1 MNFFNRLF
9 SLCNDGLKKLAYL
22 IRERLNMIEVKILF
36 LGLVLAALTGIYYLY
51 LLYADPGLYRVLF
64 STAIVHMMGGR
75 GLGIVTCL
83 SAGISLF
90 YTILYNFFLEVVI
103 VLIAYGIVVL
113 VMRNIIQPKLFD
125 SAVRKAELT
134 AQSQKT
140 KIKKYGSI
148 GLFLFVMFP
157 FFMTGPV
164 IGAIIGY
171 LLNYRAINNFLI
183 VFSGT
188 LTSIMIYALIGNNFI
203 IIREQSLDDG
213 LVKAGK
219 ENPKQHIIYFCNFG
233 FLNQALA
240 IDPRVGLFL
249 RAASRVADRAH
260 GCAFHVDSAG
270 LTAACHV
277 CRLSSL
283 RFTFTARHWIIC
295 LSSLIRHFCWPSEPC
310 EAARWKTT
318 GLRRWL

>member
-1 MNFFNRLF
+1 MIIFDRLF
-9 SLCNDGLKKLAYL
+9 PLCNKGLKKLAYL

-36 LGLVLAALTGIYYLY
+36 LGLVLTALTGIYFLY
-51 LLYADPGLYRVLF
+51 LLFTDPGLYKVLS
-64 STAIVHMMGGR
+64 STAIIHIMGGR
-75 GLGIVTCL
+75 ALGILTCL
-83 SAGISLF
+83 SADISLF

-188 LTSIMIYALIGNNFI
+188 LTSIMIYALIGNNIISFINQYIHIDVLKKWGGI
-203 IIREQSLDDG
+203 IIAVLIVVFLIYHLKTVKEQKGS
-213 LVKAGK
+213 
-219 ENPKQHIIYFCNFG
+219 P
-233 FLNQALA
+233 
-240 IDPRVGLFL
+240 
-249 RAASRVADRAH
+249 
-260 GCAFHVDSAG
+260 
-270 LTAACHV
+270 
-277 CRLSSL
+277 
-283 RFTFTARHWIIC
+283 
-295 LSSLIRHFCWPSEPC
+295 IR
-310 EAARWKTT
+310 RI
-318 GLRRWL
+318 GQ

>member
-1 MNFFNRLF
+1 MTKFFNRLF
-9 SLCNDGLKKLAYL
+9 LLCNKGLKKLAYL
-22 IRERLNMIEVKILF
+22 IRERLNMIEVKILL
-36 LGLVLAALTGIYYLY
+36 LGLVLATLTGIYFLY
-51 LLYADPGLYRVLF
+51 LLFTDPGLYKVLS
-64 STAIVHMMGGR
+64 STAIIHIMGGR
-75 GLGIVTCL
+75 ALGIVTCL
-83 SAGISLF
+83 SADISLF

-125 SAVRKAELT
+125 SAVRQAELT

-188 LTSIMIYALIGNNFI
+188 LASIMIYALIGNNIINFINQYIHIDVLKKWGGI
-203 IIREQSLDDG
+203 IIAVLIVVF
-213 LVKAGK
+213 LIYHLKTVKA
-219 ENPKQHIIYFCNFG
+219 
-233 FLNQALA
+233 LL
-240 IDPRVGLFL
+240 D
-249 RAASRVADRAH
+249 H
-260 GCAFHVDSAG
+260 GDDN
-270 LTAACHV
+270 
-277 CRLSSL
+277 
-283 RFTFTARHWIIC
+283 
-295 LSSLIRHFCWPSEPC
+295 E
-310 EAARWKTT
+310 E
-318 GLRRWL
+318 

>member
-1 MNFFNRLF
+1 MMIIFKRLF
-9 SLCNDGLKKLAYL
+9 TLCNKGLKKLAFL
-22 IRERLNMIEVKILF
+22 VRERLNMIEVKILF
-36 LGLVLAALTGIYYLY
+36 LGLVLAALTGIYFLY
-51 LLYADPGLYRVLF
+51 LLFTDPGLYKVLS
-64 STAIVHMMGGR
+64 STAVIHLMGGR
-75 GLGIVTCL
+75 ALGILTCL
-83 SAGISLF
+83 SAGIPFF

-188 LTSIMIYALIGNNFI
+188 LASILIYALIGNNIINFINQYIEIDVLKKWGGI
-203 IIREQSLDDG
+203 IIAVLIVVFLIYHLKTVKALLYYGDDDG
-213 LVKAGK
+213 
-219 ENPKQHIIYFCNFG
+219 E
-233 FLNQALA
+233 
-240 IDPRVGLFL
+240 
-249 RAASRVADRAH
+249 
-260 GCAFHVDSAG
+260 
-270 LTAACHV
+270 
-277 CRLSSL
+277 
-283 RFTFTARHWIIC
+283 
-295 LSSLIRHFCWPSEPC
+295 
-310 EAARWKTT
+310 
-318 GLRRWL
+318 

>member
-1 MNFFNRLF
+1 MSIINRLF
-9 SLCNDGLKKLAYL
+9 FLCNKGLKKLAYL
-22 IRERLNMIEVKILF
+22 IRERLNLIEVKILF
-36 LGLVLAALTGIYYLY
+36 VGLVLTALTGIYLLY
-51 LLYADPGLYRVLF
+51 LLFTDPGLYKVLS
-64 STAIVHMMGGR
+64 STAVIHVMGGR
-75 GLGIVTCL
+75 GLGILTCL

-171 LLNYRAINNFLI
+171 LLNYRPINNSLI

-188 LTSIMIYALIGNNFI
+188 LTSIMIYALIGNNIINFI
-203 IIREQSLDDG
+203 NHYIHIEVLKKWGGITIAVLIVFFLIYHLKTVKAFLYYDDDDG
-213 LVKAGK
+213 
-219 ENPKQHIIYFCNFG
+219 E
-233 FLNQALA
+233 
-240 IDPRVGLFL
+240 
-249 RAASRVADRAH
+249 
-260 GCAFHVDSAG
+260 
-270 LTAACHV
+270 
-277 CRLSSL
+277 
-283 RFTFTARHWIIC
+283 
-295 LSSLIRHFCWPSEPC
+295 
-310 EAARWKTT
+310 
-318 GLRRWL
+318 

>member
-1 MNFFNRLF
+1 MSILNRLF
-9 SLCNDGLKKLAYL
+9 LLCNKGLKKLAYL
-22 IRERLNMIEVKILF
+22 IREHLNLIEVKILF
-36 LGLVLAALTGIYYLY
+36 VGLVLTALTGIYLLY
-51 LLYADPGLYRVLF
+51 LLFTDPGLYKVLS
-64 STAIVHMMGGR
+64 STAVIHVMGGR
-75 GLGIVTCL
+75 GLGILTCL

-103 VLIAYGIVVL
+103 VLVAYGIVVL

-188 LTSIMIYALIGNNFI
+188 LTSILIYALIGNNIIDHINRYIPIDVLKKWGGI
-203 IIREQSLDDG
+203 IIAVLIE
-213 LVKAGK
+213 VFF
-219 ENPKQHIIYFCNFG
+219 IY
-233 FLNQALA
+233 
-240 IDPRVGLFL
+240 
-249 RAASRVADRAH
+249 H
-260 GCAFHVDSAG
+260 
-270 LTAACHV
+270 
-277 CRLSSL
+277 
-283 RFTFTARHWIIC
+283 
-295 LSSLIRHFCWPSEPC
+295 
-310 EAARWKTT
+310 
-318 GLRRWL
+318 

>member
-1 MNFFNRLF
+1 MMSFFNQLS
-9 SLCNDGLKKLAYL
+9 SLCNKILKNLAYL
-22 IRERLNMIEVKILF
+22 IRERMHMVEVKIL
-36 LGLVLAALTGIYYLY
+36 LIGLVLMALTGIYFLY
-51 LLYADPGLYRVLF
+51 LLFTDFGLYKVLS
-64 STAIVHMMGGR
+64 STAVIHLMGGR

-103 VLIAYGIVVL
+103 VLITYGMVVL

-188 LTSIMIYALIGNNFI
+188 LTSIMIYALIGNNIINFINQYIHIDVLKKWGGI
-203 IIREQSLDDG
+203 IIAVLIVVVLIYHLKTVKAFLYYGDDDG
-213 LVKAGK
+213 
-219 ENPKQHIIYFCNFG
+219 E
-233 FLNQALA
+233 
-240 IDPRVGLFL
+240 
-249 RAASRVADRAH
+249 
-260 GCAFHVDSAG
+260 
-270 LTAACHV
+270 
-277 CRLSSL
+277 
-283 RFTFTARHWIIC
+283 
-295 LSSLIRHFCWPSEPC
+295 
-310 EAARWKTT
+310 
-318 GLRRWL
+318 